1 LFFNV
6 NNEYSKIKSPRINQ
20 FFNGVR
26 ICACLRERER
36 EREAERQRGREA
48 ERQSGRAAERQSGR
62 AAERQRIPM
71 ITDPVECWCKCAP
84 AQLSLYA
91 VR

>member
-1 LFFNV
+1 MFFNV

-48 ERQSGRAAERQSGR
+48 ERQSGRAAERQ
-62 AAERQRIPM
+62 RIPM